1 MDKENR
7 PNREELRN
15 DPSSLWEHLDNPE
28 EAFGGGEAKQGV
40 APEAETMSV
49 ASGFSEA
56 GSSIIDPHKWELYFR
71 EKDKGVNK
79 DETYYRKV
87 MQAIATW
94 NNLSPSERATYLS
107 TGQYTDSITEDLIST
122 LTSGRIID
130 MHKKPTFG
138 GGGGGGGG
146 HFPGGG
152 GHYPG
157 GGGHF
162 PGGGGHFRGGEHL
175 PDGGHS
181 RNSEGLR
188 RRFPFPWRRIM
199 NIPKGTPE
207 NGVPSGEI
215 PSNAPSDGM
224 PSDEIPESEIP
235 SAIPGGEMPS
245 NAPSGGMP
253 SDEIP
258 ESEIPSA
265 IPRGRIPQDGIPGEE
280 ITGGDMP
287 SSTPSGEA
295 PSGEIPESETPSTI
309 PGGEMP
315 GGGISEGEIPSGEVS
330 GDEDEIPSNK
340 PEKEEDEE
348 TEGEKV
354 YVIIKVVKKE
364 ELPPEEQEAV
374 EETVRKETNKVIG
387 ALKRSALLAVLTLAL
402 LKNPIDQTNIPA
414 EQRIVATS
422 QHEEETQYP
431 GREYEREMTEEERQ
445 ELVEKLLR
453 DCKLG
458 DTIEAPSGLVL
469 HRSSD
474 YQYVVELGGED
485 VTVTIGESE
494 YRAEGEYTMD
504 RISFTERGGA
514 GPIIA
519 SYHYNE
525 GDRGSF
531 QDLLEETR
539 EKTGYEGQIGIHV
552 HLDGPNGGIELSG
565 QTGWTEDFASV
576 FVPEGTTI
584 TEQIP
589 SHYEHY
595 TVTDRYTSQGEI
607 PEDGTIKLKGENGKE
622 VFVNILNP
630 DGTYRK
636 HGDTIIG
643 SDGCAYQIES
653 IAIQEGTTENRLNL
667 LKLAH
672 DIAMIGIAGTGIAI
686 AMSGNRK
693 REGEPEDSSTETN
706 TEGGGTGPSPE
717 LEAKREYME
726 LNGEQLIRLTKIF
739 TERTGDR
746 APEIAKKFAEKAG
759 IEIPE
764 QPNETETAPSEAS
777 GEAESD
783 EQTVFD
789 QMTDAEMLLAQA
801 LLIKHDE
808 VTLRE
813 LSEEVGLDLEEY
825 ANLILNGAQ
834 ETADEATNQTQ
845 EETQQ

>member
-7 PNREELRN
+7 PNREELRD

-107 TGQYTDSITEDLIST
+107 TGQYTDSITKDLIST

-162 PGGGGHFRGGEHL
+162 PGGGGRFRGGGHL
-175 PDGGHS
+175 PDGEHS
-181 RNSEGLR
+181 RSGEKLR

-199 NIPKGTPE
+199 DIPKETPE
-207 NGVPSGEI
+207 NGVLSGGMPSGEI
-215 PSNAPSDGM
+215 PG
-224 PSDEIPESEIP
+224 SETP

-245 NAPSGGMP
+245 SAPSGEVP
-253 SDEIP
+253 S
-258 ESEIPSA
+258 
-265 IPRGRIPQDGIPGEE
+265 GE
-280 ITGGDMP
+280 MP
-287 SSTPSGEA
+287 SSTPSSEVPSGRM
-295 PSGEIPESETPSTI
+295 PSGEIPESETPSAIPDGEIPSSTPSGEVPSGGMPEGETPSAI
-309 PGGEMP
+309 PGGEIP
-315 GGGISEGEIPSGEVS
+315 GGEISEDEIPGGEVS
-330 GDEDEIPSNK
+330 GEEDEIPSNK

-374 EETVRKETNKVIG
+374 EETVREETNKVIG

-589 SHYEHY
+589 GHYEHY

-653 IAIQEGTTENRLNL
+653 IAIQEGTTESRLNL

-693 REGEPEDSSTETN
+693 REDEPENSSVETN
-706 TEGGGTGPSPE
+706 TEGGGVGPSPE
-717 LEAKREYME
+717 LETKREYME

-764 QPNETETAPSEAS
+764 QPNETESVPSEAS

>member
-7 PNREELRN
+7 PNREELRDN
-15 DPSSLWEHLDNPE
+15 PSSLWEHLDNPE
-28 EAFGGGEAKQGV
+28 EAFRGGEAKQGV
-40 APEAETMSV
+40 APEAETMSI

-146 HFPGGG
+146 HYPGGG

-162 PGGGGHFRGGEHL
+162 PGGGEHLPGGEH
-175 PDGGHS
+175 S
-181 RNSEGLR
+181 RSGEKPR

-199 NIPKGTPE
+199 NIPKETPE
-207 NGVPSGEI
+207 NGVPSGGM
-215 PSNAPSDGM
+215 SNG
-224 PSDEIPESEIP
+224 EIPESEIP
-235 SAIPGGEMPS
+235 SAIPGGDMPS
-245 NAPSGGMP
+245 SAPSGEVPSGRMP

-258 ESEIPSA
+258 GSEIPSA
-265 IPRGRIPQDGIPGEE
+265 IPRGKVPQDGIPGGE
-280 ITGGDMP
+280 TPGGDMS

-315 GGGISEGEIPSGEVS
+315 GGGISEDEIPSGEVS
-330 GDEDEIPSNK
+330 GDKDEILSNK

-387 ALKRSALLAVLTLAL
+387 ALRRSALLAVLTLAL

-422 QHEEETQYP
+422 EREEETQYP
-431 GREYEREMTEEERQ
+431 GREYEREMTEKERQ

-485 VTVTIGESE
+485 VTVTIGESD

-589 SHYEHY
+589 GHYEHY
-595 TVTDRYTSQGEI
+595 TVTDRYTSQGKI

-693 REGEPEDSSTETN
+693 REDEPEDSSVETN

-717 LEAKREYME
+717 LETKREYME

-783 EQTVFD
+783 EQTIFD
-789 QMTDAEMLLAQA
+789 QMTDTEMLLAQA

>member
-7 PNREELRN
+7 PNREELRD

-28 EAFGGGEAKQGV
+28 EAFRGGEAKQGV

-175 PDGGHS
+175 PGGEHS
-181 RNSEGLR
+181 RSNEGLR

-207 NGVPSGEI
+207 NGVPGG
-215 PSNAPSDGM
+215 GM

-235 SAIPGGEMPS
+235 SAIPGGEIS
-245 NAPSGGMP
+245 SSTPSGEVPGG
-253 SDEIP
+253 EI
-258 ESEIPSA
+258 
-265 IPRGRIPQDGIPGEE
+265 
-280 ITGGDMP
+280 P
-287 SSTPSGEA
+287 SSTPSGEVPSGRM

-315 GGGISEGEIPSGEVS
+315 SSTPSGEMSSDGMPEGETPSTIPGGEIPGGEISEDEIPSGEVS
-330 GDEDEIPSNK
+330 GDEDETPSNK

-607 PEDGTIKLKGENGKE
+607 PKDGTIKLKGENGKE

-653 IAIQEGTTENRLNL
+653 IAIQEGTTEHRLNL

-693 REGEPEDSSTETN
+693 REGEPEDSSAETN
-706 TEGGGTGPSPE
+706 TEGGGTGSSPE
-717 LEAKREYME
+717 LETKREYME
-726 LNGEQLIRLTKIF
+726 LNGEQLVRLTKIF

-764 QPNETETAPSEAS
+764 QPNETESVPSETS

-813 LSEEVGLDLEEY
+813 LSEEVGFDLEEY

>member
-7 PNREELRN
+7 PNREELRD

-107 TGQYTDSITEDLIST
+107 TGQYTDSITKDLIST

-162 PGGGGHFRGGEHL
+162 PGGGGRFRGGGHL
-175 PDGGHS
+175 PDGEHS
-181 RNSEGLR
+181 RSGEKLR

-199 NIPKGTPE
+199 DIPKETPE
-207 NGVPSGEI
+207 NGVLSGGMPSGEI
-215 PSNAPSDGM
+215 PG
-224 PSDEIPESEIP
+224 SETP
-235 SAIPGGEMPS
+235 SAIPGGE
-245 NAPSGGMP
+245 
-253 SDEIP
+253 
-258 ESEIPSA
+258 
-265 IPRGRIPQDGIPGEE
+265 
-280 ITGGDMP
+280 
-287 SSTPSGEA
+287 
-295 PSGEIPESETPSTI
+295 I
-309 PGGEMP
+309 PGGE
-315 GGGISEGEIPSGEVS
+315 ISEDEIPGGEVS
-330 GDEDEIPSNK
+330 GEEDEIPSNK

-374 EETVRKETNKVIG
+374 EETVREETNKVIG

-589 SHYEHY
+589 GHYEHY

-636 HGDTIIG
+636 HGDTVIG

-653 IAIQEGTTENRLNL
+653 IAIQEGTTESRLNL

-693 REGEPEDSSTETN
+693 REDEPENSSVETN
-706 TEGGGTGPSPE
+706 TEGGGVGPSPE
-717 LEAKREYME
+717 LETKREYME

-764 QPNETETAPSEAS
+764 QPNETESVPSEAS